1 MSSVKVTLIVK
12 DSLLKLIDEFMES
25 EHITERS
32 EAVRRLTVAG
42 YKYSKLA
49 SEADD

>member
-1 MSSVKVTLIVK
+1 MSSVKVTLVVK
-12 DSLLKLIDEFMES
+12 DSLLKLIDEFMEV

-32 EAVRRLTVAG
+32 EAIRRLTVAG

-49 SEADD
+49 SDEDE